1 MNSPVAIRVENVSKA
16 YTVWSS
22 PFARV
27 YGPMMDRLGRLPLL
41 PASASG
47 VCNRLSC
54 DASRTFWALRDLSF
68 EIEKG
73 DSIGV
78 IGRNGS
84 GKSTLLQILAG
95 TLQPT
100 AGEATV
106 YGDVGA
112 LLELGSG
119 FDPEFTGRENVY
131 LSAAIRGMTRR
142 EIDAKFGEIA
152 EFADIGEFMEQPLKT
167 YSSGMVVRLG
177 FAVSAC
183 LRPDVLIVD
192 EALSVGDIFF
202 QQKCLRHMEERMRG
216 ITKILVSH
224 DLQAVLTATSFAY
237 VLDRGKLAFAGP
249 SNEAVEFYVRMSH
262 NEQVAPS
269 PVTMLPQDLSEI
281 SIDGRGLKNFPWR
294 EVAAAERSGVG
305 DIRIDRVAVTDTA
318 GGPIGTV
325 QAGMR
330 IVVRSWV
337 TCRTPKPHVLAGYI
351 LTDRL
356 GNRICGENTCSVAG
370 GVFSLAAGEHLIQL
384 EFDWPEIQPGDY
396 TITPGIGEG
405 TQPLQHVV
413 QCWAHH
419 VGKFTAVSPGKAVHC
434 IFNNPIQGMKV
445 SAITGHARRQREATY
460 QAR

>member
-1 MNSPVAIRVENVSKA
+1 MSDAASRVDALSKA
-16 YTVWSS
+16 YTGWSS

-27 YGPMMDRLGRLPLL
+27 SGPLMCRAGRLPLL
-41 PASASG
+41 PAPIRG
-47 VCNRLSC
+47 VCERLSS

-68 EIEKG
+68 EIKKG
-73 DSIGV
+73 DSVGV

-100 AGEATV
+100 MGEATV
-106 YGDVGA
+106 YGSVGA

-119 FDPEFTGRENVY
+119 FDPEFTGRENVN
-131 LSAAIRGMTRR
+131 LSAAIRGLTRR
-142 EIDAKFGEIA
+142 EIAAKFAEIA
-152 EFADIGEFMEQPLKT
+152 EFADIGEFMERPLKT

-224 DLQAVLTATSFAY
+224 DLQAVLTATSYAY
-237 VLDRGKLAFAGP
+237 VLDRGRVAFAGP
-249 SNEAVEFYVRMSH
+249 SKEAVEFYVKMSH
-262 NEQVAPS
+262 NEQEAPA
-269 PVTMLPQDLSEI
+269 PVTMLPRAPSERWI
-281 SIDGRGLKNFPWR
+281 NGGELANLPWR
-294 EVAAAERSGVG
+294 EVAATERSGVG
-305 DIRIDRVAVTDTA
+305 DIRIDRVAVTDPS
-318 GGPIGTV
+318 GRPIGTV
-325 QAGMR
+325 QAGTR
-330 IVVRSWV
+330 VVVRSWV
-337 TCRTPKPHVLAGYI
+337 TCLAPKPHVLAGYI

-356 GNRICGENTCSVAG
+356 GHWICGENTCSVAN
-370 GVFSLAAGEHLIQL
+370 GVFHLAAGEHLIQL

-405 TQPLQHVV
+405 TEPLNHVI

-419 VGKFTAVSPGKAVHC
+419 VARFTAISPGKAVHC
-434 IFNNPIQGMKV
+434 IFNNPIRGMEV
-445 SAITGHARRQREATY
+445 SAITGSAKQRREATY
-460 QAR
+460 QA